1 MIIVLAKTVPK
12 DESAKASIIE
22 FSKELIKNSQSEEGN
37 IDYNL
42 YEDTSDNSL
51 MFVEKWESIEILQ
64 KHMQTKHFLEF
75 GQKIGDL
82 VSGEMDI
89 EIFNSEK
96 LEF

>member
-1 MIIVLAKTVPK
+1 VIIVLAKAIAK
-12 DESAKASIIE
+12 DENAKNEIIE
-22 FSKELIKNSQSEEGN
+22 FSKALIENSKSEEGN

-64 KHMQTKHFLEF
+64 KHMQTDHFLKF
-75 GQKIGDL
+75 GQNIGDL
-82 VSGEMDI
+82 LSGDLGI
-89 EIFNSEK
+89 EVFNSEK

>member
-12 DESAKASIIE
+12 DEAAKASIIE
-22 FSKELIKNSQSEEGN
+22 SSKELIKNSQSEEGN

-51 MFVEKWESIEILQ
+51 MFVEKWESMEILQ

-82 VSGEMDI
+82 VTGEMSIDL
-89 EIFNSEK
+89 FNSEK

>member
-1 MIIVLAKTVPK
+1 MIIVLAKTIPK

-22 FSKELIKNSQSEEGN
+22 FSKDLIKNSKLEEGN
-37 IDYNL
+37 IDYSL
-42 YEDTSDNSL
+42 FDDTSDDSL

-82 VSGEMDI
+82 VSGDMGI

>member
-1 MIIVLAKTVPK
+1 MIIVLAKAIAK
-12 DESAKASIIE
+12 DENAKNEIIE
-22 FSKELIKNSQSEEGN
+22 FSKALIENSKSEEGN

-64 KHMQTKHFLEF
+64 KHMQTDHFLNF
-75 GQKIGDL
+75 GQNIGDL
-82 VSGEMDI
+82 LSGDLGI
-89 EIFNSEK
+89 EVFNSEK

>member
-64 KHMQTKHFLEF
+64 KHMQTKYFLEF
-75 GQKIGDL
+75 GKKIGDL
-82 VSGEMDI
+82 VSGEMGI